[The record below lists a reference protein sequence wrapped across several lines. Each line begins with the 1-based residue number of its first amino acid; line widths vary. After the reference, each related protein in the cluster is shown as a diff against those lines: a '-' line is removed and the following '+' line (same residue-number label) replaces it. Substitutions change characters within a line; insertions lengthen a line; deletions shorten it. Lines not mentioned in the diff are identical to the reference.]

1 MKKEMNE
8 NYEDVF
14 QNSIDAQF
22 IIDTDTGKIIKA
34 NNAVFRIFGFNKEDI
49 VNKDFSQLF
58 PEQKLKTRKTLL
70 DNFNI
75 HDGVLVQE
83 FLNVKGDILNMEMI
97 LTIISWKDKM
107 AILASMRDVSKR
119 VKAEKE
125 LEKTYEKMKI
135 LSRIDPL
142 TNLLNRRAMIEVIE
156 NEVIRFERNKE
167 PFVLIISDIDD
178 YKKVNDTL
186 GHDAGDFVLVS
197 IADLMRSSIRK
208 QDVIGRWG
216 GDEFLLLL
224 PQTDASGGK
233 HVAMNL
239 KRQIASTTFNF
250 SGNDVFLTMTFGIS
264 EFKEKLGLKRCIK
277 QADNALYKG
286 KKDGK
291 NKVIIMKL

>member
-49 VNKDFSQLF
+49 INKEFSELF
-58 PEQKLKTRKTLL
+58 PEQKLKSRKALL

-83 FLNVKGDILNMEMI
+83 FLNAKGEILHMEMI
-97 LTIISWKDKM
+97 LTIISWKEEM
-107 AILASMRDVSKR
+107 AILTSMRDVSKR
-119 VKAEKE
+119 VEAEKE
-125 LEKTYEKMKI
+125 LEKTYTKMKI

-142 TNLLNRRAMIEVIE
+142 TNLLNRRAMMEAIE
-156 NEVIRFERNKE
+156 NEIIRFERNNE
-167 PFVLIISDIDD
+167 PFVLIICDIDD
-178 YKKVNDTL
+178 YKKVNDTY

-224 PQTDASGGK
+224 PQTDANGGK
-233 HVAMNL
+233 HVAVNI

-264 EFKEKLGLKRCIK
+264 EFKEKLGLKGCIK

-291 NKVIIMKL
+291 NRVIIMNL